1 VAELE
6 GQVALVTGGGRGIGA
21 NIAREL
27 AEAGARVAVAARSRE
42 QVAAVAE
49 EIGGL
54 ALELDVTDEAAV
66 GRAVDETERG
76 LGPLDL
82 LVANAGIGGPEG
94 HTWEVDVREWWSVFE
109 VNVLGVHLCCRAVI
123 PRMLER
129 GKGRIVITGSGAA
142 YLPGARSTPYPASK
156 AAVVRYAET
165 LANELEGRLPVFVIS
180 PGLVQTAMT
189 DGFFSD
195 DAPWTPPELAPQ
207 LVRVLASGRADD
219 LAGRY
224 LHAEHD
230 DIEEL
235 IGRAEEIRDSDLNAI
250 RLQR

>member
-1 VAELE
+1 VGELD
-6 GQVALVTGGGRGIGA
+6 GRVALVTGGGRGIGA

-27 AEAGARVAVAARSRE
+27 ADAGARVAVGARTRD
-42 QVAAVAE
+42 QVEAVAE
-49 EIGGL
+49 EIDGL

-66 GRAVDETERG
+66 ERAVDETERE
-76 LGPLDL
+76 LGPIDL

-94 HTWEVDVREWWSVFE
+94 ETWEVDVHEWWHVFE
-109 VNVLGVHLCCRAVI
+109 VNVLGVHLCCRTVI

-142 YLPGARSTPYPASK
+142 YLPGASNTSYTASK

-165 LANELEGRLPVFVIS
+165 LANGLEGRLPVFVIS

-189 DGFFSD
+189 DGFFED

-230 DIEEL
+230 DIEDLLE
-235 IGRAEEIRDSDLNAI
+235 RTDEIREKDLNAI